1 MDLEFIACLIIKKNA
16 FIKRRRIG
24 IRKKKVNDMMI

>member
-1 MDLEFIACLIIKKNA
+1 MDLEFIACLIIEKNA

-24 IRKKKVNDMMI
+24 IRKKKS